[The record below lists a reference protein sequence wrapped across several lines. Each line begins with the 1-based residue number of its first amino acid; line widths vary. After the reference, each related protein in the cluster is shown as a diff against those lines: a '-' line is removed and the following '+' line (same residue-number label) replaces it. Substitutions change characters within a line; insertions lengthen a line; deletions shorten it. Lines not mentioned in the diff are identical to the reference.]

1 MKKIDPFEGIFDNM
15 QNNSIPTDEQK
26 QKMRAFV
33 LAEGV
38 SQGESFMQKLGGWI
52 TVCPW
57 RFAFCASAVQ
67 AAVFTLIFGAQYTNL
82 LLSVFGG

>member
-1 MKKIDPFEGIFDNM
+1 MKKNDPFEGIFDNL
-15 QNNSIPTDEQK
+15 QDNSILTDEQK
-26 QKMRAFV
+26 QKMRTFV

-38 SQGESFMQKLGGWI
+38 PQDESFMQKLGAWI
-52 TVCPW
+52 TVRPW